1 MKNKKLKAQTRD
13 KLFDFR
19 QGFCLLA
26 FLFGYFFTLAQPG
39 SVVPCPTIIDS
50 PISGTATFQGCEFA
64 YALSTITSSANV
76 EVKAC
81 RQIKLLPGFRANSGS
96 YFHAHISDGCDT
108 IFPPPPPDPCLISPV
123 CFAKDAVV
131 QIDQECK
138 ALITAADIDAGSFG
152 MCSPLAIIDV
162 FPSFFNCDDAGTIVP
177 VTLTVVDFDGN
188 FSSCLAEVEVLPPDP
203 LIKVIYK
210 DPVPK
215 PSDIK
220 CEDNTPPHPDVTAE
234 DACGMSV
241 RLRKIG
247 PKEPEYERCF
257 DNDIIYEYA
266 PIGACYDPEQIHKL
280 KIIRMADV
288 EPPTFDKNAS
298 PIATIDCNDS
308 KPPQEIRTV
317 TDNCDPAPT
326 VYGLRTETGDL
337 CSGIT
342 VTDIWVAQDECYKIN
357 LDTLIWFIRPDT
369 IAPEFTKGPDSIA
382 TINCDDPI
390 PSQEVLTAT
399 DNCDPDHIVFMNRTE
414 TGDLC
419 SGKTITDTWTA
430 TDKCFNYK
438 DTSIVWYIRPD
449 TEAPEFENKPAPIDD
464 IYCCDPLPEQETL
477 YATDNCDPNVKVT
490 ASIDDYY
497 IDCADPNP
505 ITYRWSAVDTCG
517 NIRDTSITFYVLPD
531 DCGSGAGAY
540 ARSITDDLGAAQ
552 RLKLIPTAISVDVY
566 PNPNNGDFM
575 LNINSPESNQVN
587 IQLYSMTRQLV
598 YHDAFYLIKGKYQK
612 NISLSK
618 DLPNGLYILRAQI
631 GEEALLKKIII
642 SK

>member
-108 IFPPPPPDPCLISPV
+108 IFPPPPPDPCLIPPV

-131 QIDQECK
+131 RIDQECK

-152 MCSPLAIIDV
+152 ICSPLAIIDV

-188 FSSCLAEVEVLPPDP
+188 FSSCNANVTVLPPVP
-203 LIKVIYK
+203 LIPVSYK
-210 DPVPK
+210 NPDPF

-220 CEDNTPPHPDVTAE
+220 CNGTPPPIPDVTAE
-234 DACGMSV
+234 DRCGNSV
-241 RLRKIG
+241 PLISVG
-247 PKEPEYERCF
+247 PIEPDFALCE
-257 DNDIIYEYA
+257 DNLIAYA
-266 PIGACYDPEQIHKL
+266 YGPIGACYDPNDIHVIL
-280 KIIRMADV
+280 IRRLADI
-288 EPPTFDKNAS
+288 EPPTFDQNPN
-298 PIATIDCNDS
+298 PIATIPCNGY
-308 KPPQEIRTV
+308 KPPQQTLTATDDCDPNPIIVIPIRTE
-317 TDNCDPAPT
+317 
-326 VYGLRTETGDL
+326 RGDL

-342 VTDIWVAQDECYKIN
+342 VTDKWLASDKC
-357 LDTLIWFIRPDT
+357 L
-369 IAPEFTKGPDSIA
+369 
-382 TINCDDPI
+382 
-390 PSQEVLTAT
+390 
-399 DNCDPDHIVFMNRTE
+399 NRTRVE
-414 TGDLC
+414 
-419 SGKTITDTWTA
+419 IT
-430 TDKCFNYK
+430 
-438 DTSIVWYIRPD
+438 WYIEAD
-449 TEAPEFENKPAPIDD
+449 TTPPKFLSEPAPIDD

-477 YATDNCDPNVKVT
+477 YATDNCDPNVEVT

-497 IDCADPNP
+497 IDCAGPSP

-531 DCGSGAGAY
+531 DCGSGSGAG

-575 LNINSPESNQVN
+575 LNINSPESNQMN